1 MPVKQNIRL
10 TVDAVVFGY
19 IPKEGIVVLLIK
31 RTIDPYMHSWA
42 LPGGFVLDNESLESA
57 VTRELLTE
65 AGVNINYLE
74 QLYTFGLPE
83 RDPRGRVVS
92 IAYFG
97 LVNPTNFKLAAS
109 SDAEDASWFNIKELP
124 SLAFDH
130 AAIINVAVQRLRN
143 KIRYEPIGF
152 ELLDKKFPITDL
164 EKLYE
169 TLLDRPIDRRNFQKK
184 INHLGILIAH
194 SEKQKQVSQ
203 GRPAKLYSFDEQQYF
218 KLKKEGMMFEI

>member
-1 MPVKQNIRL
+1 MPIKQNIRL

-31 RTIDPYMHSWA
+31 RTIQPYLHSWA
-42 LPGGFVLDNESLESA
+42 LPGGFVLDEESLEEA

-74 QLYTFGLPE
+74 QLYTFGLPG

-92 IAYFG
+92 IAHFG

-109 SDAEDASWFNIKELP
+109 SDAEDASWFNIKDLP

-130 AAIINVAVQRLRN
+130 ATIINVAVQRLRS

-152 ELLDKKFPITDL
+152 ELLDKKFPIADL

-194 SEKQKQVSQ
+194 NEKQKQVSQ
-203 GRPAKLYSFDEQQYF
+203 GRPANLFSFDEARYF
-218 KLKKEGMMFEI
+218 KLKKEGMTFEI

>member
-1 MPVKQNIRL
+1 MAIRQQIKL

-31 RTIDPYMHSWA
+31 RTIEPFLHSWA
-42 LPGGFVLDNESLESA
+42 LPGGFVRDEESLEHA

-74 QLYTFGLPE
+74 QLYTFGMPN

-109 SDAEDASWFNIKELP
+109 SDAEDASWFNIKDLP
-124 SLAFDH
+124 DLAFDH
-130 AAIINVAVQRLRN
+130 ATIINLAVGRLRN

-152 ELLDKKFPITDL
+152 ELLDKKFPIADL

-194 SEKQKQVSQ
+194 NEKQKQVSQ
-203 GRPAKLYSFDEQQYF
+203 GRPAKLFSFNEEKYF
-218 KLKKEGMMFEI
+218 QLKKDGMAFEI